1 MKNGFFGRS
10 DNPLARSYVWNIVCT
25 GHGMSVSIIKVLL
38 ADLDL
43 VLETTVSLRFLIFT
57 ALKELGVL
65 ALTWLTLKI
74 VSIIVVVAIIL
85 LPR

>member
-1 MKNGFFGRS
+1 MFRCRS
-10 DNPLARSYVWNIVCT
+10 DNPLARSYVWNIVST
-25 GHGMSVSIIKVLL
+25 GNRMSISIIKVLL

-43 VLETTVSLRFLIFT
+43 VLESAVSLRFLIFT

-74 VSIIVVVAIIL
+74 VNIIVVVATVL
-85 LPR
+85 LPS

>member
-1 MKNGFFGRS
+1 
-10 DNPLARSYVWNIVCT
+10 
-25 GHGMSVSIIKVLL
+25 MSISIIKVLL

-43 VLETTVSLRFLIFT
+43 VLESAVSLRFLIFT

-74 VSIIVVVAIIL
+74 VSIIVVVAIVL
-85 LPR
+85 LPRKL

>member
-1 MKNGFFGRS
+1 MVFCLSN
-10 DNPLARSYVWNIVCT
+10 DPLARSNVRNILSTC
-25 GHGMSVSIIKVLL
+25 HSVFISIIKFLL

-43 VLETTVSLRFLIFT
+43 IFKATVGFRFLIFT

-74 VSIIVVVAIIL
+74 VSIIVVAIVL
-85 LPR
+85 LTR